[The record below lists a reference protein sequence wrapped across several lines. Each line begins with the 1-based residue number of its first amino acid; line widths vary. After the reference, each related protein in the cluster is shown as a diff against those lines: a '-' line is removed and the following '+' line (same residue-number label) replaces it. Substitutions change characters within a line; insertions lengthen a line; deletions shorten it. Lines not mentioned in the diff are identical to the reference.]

1 VDNEISIVEIVD
13 RKFVNFNGMDIL
25 LEILRSM
32 TAAHPNSN
40 FEKSL
45 YHQYCN
51 RGGLSKKQLEG
62 LRDKAIKSNTL
73 TQGRLA
79 TLEAIIKKKPTR
91 ERAAASITAI
101 QPIKDVAIG
110 NMIERI
116 LKKYPE
122 HKRVLFLKSK
132 FDNNEIISTLEKSE
146 LGKFAKMLLK

>member
-1 VDNEISIVEIVD
+1 MDNEISIVEIVD

-25 LEILRSM
+25 LDILRSM

-40 FEKSL
+40 FVKSL

-101 QPIKDVAIG
+101 QPIKDVVIG